1 MTLNLH
7 IFELVVFE
15 VEASHDKAT
24 LLVVEVIVV
33 VDVKITFGATLQ
45 QAAQRSQAGII
56 TSNFE

>member
-7 IFELVVFE
+7 IFELVVLE
-15 VEASHDKAT
+15 VEASHDEAT

-45 QAAQRSQAGII
+45 QAAQRHQAGKI